1 MNITSMVLAV
11 ALCAA
16 IFAGC
21 STSPFP
27 RLVYEESQFSSRLE
41 YLRFCQ
47 HYELGTLPLPVNREI
62 VVFRLATFC
71 RL

>member
-16 IFAGC
+16 IFVGC
-21 STSPFP
+21 GPFP
-27 RLVYEESQFSSRLE
+27 RLVYEQSQFSSRVE

-47 HYELGTLPLPVNREI
+47 HYELGTYR
-62 VVFRLATFC
+62 C
-71 RL
+71 Q

>member
-11 ALCAA
+11 ALSVA

-21 STSPFP
+21 STGPAP
-27 RLVYEESQFSSRLE
+27 RLVYQQSQFASRVE

-47 HYELGTLPLPVNREI
+47 HYAMYDR
-62 VVFRLATFC
+62 RC
-71 RL
+71 D

>member
-1 MNITSMVLAV
+1 MNITSIVLAV

-21 STSPFP
+21 STGPAP
-27 RLVYEESQFSSRLE
+27 RLVYEQSQFASRVE

-47 HYELGTLPLPVNREI
+47 RYAMYDRRCAP
-62 VVFRLATFC
+62 
-71 RL
+71 